1 MSPDLRKLYAISKLI
16 GTGEA
21 IAASG
26 LLGEALEGQL
36 RRHLVETCNAFDF
49 PTIAERDQSSD
60 LVTVGDHD
68 PEQRAA

>member
-1 MSPDLRKLYAISKLI
+1 MTPDLRKLYAISKLI

-36 RRHLVETCNAFDF
+36 RRHLVETCNAFGL
-49 PTIAERDQSSD
+49 PTIAERASPNFITINNHNPKQGA
-60 LVTVGDHD
+60 T
-68 PEQRAA
+68 

>member
-1 MSPDLRKLYAISKLI
+1 MEPDLRKLYAVSKLI

-26 LLGEALEGQL
+26 LLGEHLEGQL
-36 RRHLVETCNAFDF
+36 RRHLVDVCNAFDL
-49 PTIAERDQSSD
+49 PTIAERASPDFIA
-60 LVTVGDHD
+60 VGNHD

>member
-1 MSPDLRKLYAISKLI
+1 MTPDLRKLYAISKLI

-36 RRHLVETCNAFDF
+36 RRHLVETCNAFGL
-49 PTIAERDQSSD
+49 PTIAERASPDFIA
-60 LVTVGDHD
+60 VGDHD
-68 PEQRAA
+68 PEQGAA

>member
-1 MSPDLRKLYAISKLI
+1 MTPDLRKLYVVSKLI

-21 IAASG
+21 ITASG

-36 RRHLVETCNAFDF
+36 RRHLVETCNAFDL
-49 PTIAERDQSSD
+49 PTIAERTSTD
-60 LVTVGDHD
+60 VIAVGDHD